1 MAETRFDVVGIGN
14 AIVDVLGHAEDAFLA
29 SHGLAKGTMALIDA
43 EQAERLYSAVQPVTQ
58 CSGGSAANS
67 IAVLAALGS
76 RGVFVGKVAEDALGN
91 VFRKDVTACG
101 VDFETAPLTDGA
113 GTGRSF
119 ILVTPDAER
128 TMQTYL
134 GAAAALAPTD
144 IADDTIAAARI
155 TYLEGYLWDRPAAKE
170 ALLKAART
178 AHAAGRKV
186 ALSLSD
192 RFCVARHHP
201 EFLALVREHVDILFA
216 NEDEAKALYGTES
229 LEEAVASARSHCEV
243 TAVTRGRKGSLVAAG
258 SEMHE
263 VAADEMGGVID
274 TTGAGDAYA
283 GGFLHGYAGGESLR
297 RCARIGGIAAAEI
310 ISHFGARPEAS
321 LRELVRSRVD

>member
-1 MAETRFDVVGIGN
+1 MADTRFDVVGIGN
-14 AIVDVLGHAEDAFLA
+14 AIVDVLGHAEDTFLVE
-29 SHGLAKGTMALIDA
+29 HGLAKGSMALIDA
-43 EQAERLYSAVQPVTQ
+43 ERAERLYSAVQPVTQ

-67 IAVLAALGS
+67 IAVLASLGG
-76 RGVFVGKVAEDALGN
+76 RGAFVGKVA
-91 VFRKDVTACG
+91 KDVLGG
-101 VDFETAPLTDGA
+101 VFSNDVAAIGVAFDTPPLADGT

-134 GAAAALAPTD
+134 GAAASLTPTD
-144 IADDTIAAARI
+144 VDDTAIAAAEV

-178 AHAAGRKV
+178 AHAAGRMV

-192 RFCVARHHP
+192 RFCVARHHQ
-201 EFLALVREHVDILFA
+201 EFLALVRDHVDILFA
-216 NEDEAKALYGTES
+216 NEDEAKALYATES
-229 LEEAVASARSHCEV
+229 LEDAVASARSYCAV
-243 TAVTRGRKGSLVAAG
+243 TAVTRGCKGSLVATADQI
-258 SEMHE
+258 HE
-263 VAADEMGGVID
+263 VPADIPDGVVD

-283 GGFLHGYAGGESLR
+283 GGFLFGFANGEALP
-297 RCARIGGIAAAEI
+297 RCAHIGGIAAAEV

-321 LRELVRSRVD
+321 LRDLVKKRAG